1 MARAERNLRP
11 IREPVPLPEPGA
23 DIGFALR
30 QVMLTLRQNIDVAL
44 RAGGIELSFV
54 HAMVL
59 KTLAKEP
66 GISGAQVARR
76 VNVTAQSMNSLL
88 RSLESSGYVL
98 REPHPENRRTDCW
111 YITTVGLKQ
120 LQDGGEIVDSVM
132 SRIRA
137 AMTKAD
143 AAKLVELL
151 QQCASALQAGGEQKT
166 ASSPAARRLRAS

>member
-1 MARAERNLRP
+1 MARADRNLRP

-23 DIGFALR
+23 DIGPALR
-30 QVMLTLRQNIDVAL
+30 QVMLSLRQNIDEAL
-44 RAGGIELSFV
+44 RAKGIELSFV

-76 VNVTAQSMNSLL
+76 VNVTAQSMHSLL
-88 RSLESSGYVL
+88 RSLESSRYIL

-111 YITTVGLKQ
+111 YITTVGLKE

-132 SRIRA
+132 CRMRA

-151 QQCASALQAGGEQKT
+151 QQCATALQAGAEEKT
-166 ASSPAARRLRAS
+166 ASSSSSS